1 MLVTSF
7 LNKCDTPIE
16 LRFGQIL
23 PLQSLWL
30 VIYLNCFSYHHVVLI
45 LYIIK
50 CLCIRMYVCIW
61 VYTYTYKL
69 YRPNKHNTKVSK
81 ELIFIK
87 VQCLTVRFF
96 QHSVLVFYF
105 TSTLYFIHMI
115 PSLIFIQSKLKL
127 KFPISHPIIQ
137 RKTKKIG
144 IKCNNVGVTQSL
156 LTDMWLMNRAWPVIR
171 E

>member
-1 MLVTSF
+1 MWYTNWTAIRSNITFTKFMISYIFKLFFISPCCSYF
-7 LNKCDTPIE
+7 
-16 LRFGQIL
+16 
-23 PLQSLWL
+23 
-30 VIYLNCFSYHHVVLI
+30 IYNQMFVYT
-45 LYIIK
+45 
-50 CLCIRMYVCIW
+50 YVCIW
-61 VYTYTYKL
+61 VYTYTCKL
-69 YRPNKHNTKVSK
+69 YRHNTKVSK

-87 VQCLTVRFF
+87 VQCLTVRFI

-144 IKCNNVGVTQSL
+144 TKCNNVGVTQSL